1 MVPLPLHDSG
11 NLGEEGSSSNTV
23 LCLLKRFLL
32 ELVLPETGAALINE
46 GPLDTVALTGA
57 FPDPIPLLFGPAR
70 VETVLLKY
78 FALVKIA
85 IACARAN
92 GLKEEEQQEQRSV
105 ANCGGLQ

>member
-32 ELVLPETGAALINE
+32 VELVLPEAGALISE

-57 FPDPIPLLFGPAR
+57 FPDPTPLLFGPAR
-70 VETVLLKY
+70 VETVLLKI
-78 FALVKIA
+78 FTRVP
-85 IACARAN
+85 
-92 GLKEEEQQEQRSV
+92 SS
-105 ANCGGLQ
+105 

>member
-11 NLGEEGSSSNTV
+11 SLGEEGSSSNTV

-32 ELVLPETGAALINE
+32 ELVLPETGATLINE

-70 VETVLLKY
+70 VETVLLK
-78 FALVKIA
+78 FFHLLKLLLL
-85 IACARAN
+85 ARD
-92 GLKEEEQQEQRSV
+92 QTYRSAV
-105 ANCGGLQ
+105 NQTVVNFD

>member
-11 NLGEEGSSSNTV
+11 SLGEEGSSSNTV

-70 VETVLLKY
+70 VETVLLKF

-85 IACARAN
+85 SFDCF
-92 GLKEEEQQEQRSV
+92 
-105 ANCGGLQ
+105 